1 MCNLQFL
8 ISVAGHHFYF
18 AQRRV
23 NIYSAPLSPLLGGV
37 LQTVPLT
44 ARLISI
50 SSKSLWSSMA
60 ATSQRYSAVSD
71 RVVLKIR
78 MLAGSLSWALFS
90 KSPFLRKEGE
100 HLQLLIH
107 IHSVGEKQRSLP
119 SLIKVAEQPILSSM
133 TDLKEEALQE
143 VYLISCSGS
152 TRNWG
157 FHSWSFSTR
166 SWGCLWR

>member
-1 MCNLQFL
+1 MRCLNNLFQPLVVQSSTHSRVCNLQFL
-8 ISVAGHHFYF
+8 MSVAGHNFYF
-18 AQRRV
+18 AQRQV
-23 NIYSAPLSPLLGGV
+23 NINSAPLSPVLGGV
-37 LQTVPLT
+37 LQTLPLT

-100 HLQLLIH
+100 RGERLQSLFH
-107 IHSVGEKQRSLP
+107 IHSVWEKQRSLP
-119 SLIKVAEQPILSSM
+119 SLFKVAFI
-133 TDLKEEALQE
+133 AWAA
-143 VYLISCSGS
+143 
-152 TRNWG
+152 N
-157 FHSWSFSTR
+157 SFFSDFKP
-166 SWGCLWR
+166 

>member
-1 MCNLQFL
+1 MRCLNNLSQPLVVQSSTHSRVCNLQFL
-8 ISVAGHHFYF
+8 MSVAGHNFYF
-18 AQRRV
+18 AQRQV
-23 NIYSAPLSPLLGGV
+23 NINSAPLSPVLGGV
-37 LQTVPLT
+37 LQTLPLT

-100 HLQLLIH
+100 RG
-107 IHSVGEKQRSLP
+107 GERGTLTIALSHTQRVRKTTLAA
-119 SLIKVAEQPILSSM
+119 KVIQGSFHCLSSQFV
-133 TDLKEEALQE
+133 LQW
-143 VYLISCSGS
+143 L
-152 TRNWG
+152 
-157 FHSWSFSTR
+157 
-166 SWGCLWR
+166 